1 MASTIDTRGISGD
14 VDEAAALRLD
24 PKSSVRVVGD
34 LKLDMLQTS
43 RQQLQLDTMSRSDEL
58 PFTDYTIFKSV
69 DFVGGEVVTGW
80 NFDLSGTN
88 RPKTQICYFNQHV
101 EKGLG
106 IRQILAVNK
115 TPPQTVA
122 SAKAKF
128 DLESA
133 LSNGIWFSRA

>member
-1 MASTIDTRGISGD
+1 
-14 VDEAAALRLD
+14 
-24 PKSSVRVVGD
+24 
-34 LKLDMLQTS
+34 
-43 RQQLQLDTMSRSDEL
+43 MSRSDEL

-80 NFDLSGTN
+80 NFDLSDTD

-101 EKGLG
+101 EKGVG

-115 TPPQTVA
+115 TPLQTVA